1 MKSFV
6 SLALALML
14 VAPSFSDS
22 AQKAEPTISASI
34 TEKGDQYR
42 LTFTNI
48 SDRTL
53 DLPDVYVSGS
63 HRGGYWLFL
72 YDPKE
77 KKIQQG
83 GASVHIAPGMEALP
97 RKPVWPGQKVEKEIE
112 KKYLLEYFMYLP
124 KCYFLVV
131 QYRWP
136 DHPEVGFSMPSK
148 ALYQCG
154 NEIQG
159 PRVDDP

>member
-1 MKSFV
+1 MNRFV
-6 SLALALML
+6 KLALVAAL
-14 VAPSFSDS
+14 VVS
-22 AQKAEPTISASI
+22 AFAASAEKAAPTIRASI
-34 TEKGDQYR
+34 AEEGDRYR

-48 SDRTL
+48 SDRTIE
-53 DLPDVYVSGS
+53 LPDVYLSGS

-97 RKPVWPGQKVEKEIE
+97 RRPVRPGQKVEKEID

-124 KCYFLVV
+124 KCYYLVV

-136 DHPEVGFSMPSK
+136 NHPEVGFSKPSN

-154 NEIQG
+154 DEIHG
-159 PRVDDP
+159 ARVDGP

>member
-1 MKSFV
+1 MKRSFGITLMIA
-6 SLALALML
+6 SLA
-14 VAPSFSDS
+14 VA
-22 AQKAEPTISASI
+22 AEKAEPTISASI
-34 TEKGDQYR
+34 SEKGDRYR

-48 SDRTL
+48 SDRAL
-53 DLPDVYVSGS
+53 DLPDVYLLGS

-83 GASVHIAPGMEALP
+83 GASVHIAPGMEDLP
-97 RKPVWPGQKVEKEIE
+97 RRPVGPGQKVEKEID

-124 KCYFLVV
+124 KCYYLVV

-136 DHPEVGFSMPSK
+136 DHPEVGFSKPSN

-154 NEIQG
+154 DEIPG
-159 PRVDDP
+159 P